1 MGERRLHAARLAGV
15 PTIPAIVRAA
25 EEVDTL
31 RLALVE
37 NLQRENLNPIE
48 IGEAYKALTDKFGL
62 SRNELSKLVG
72 KDRSSVAN
80 TLRLLALPKK
90 VQSLIIEDKI
100 SEGHARALLALSTE
114 TAQVSLAERIVKD
127 RLTVRQTETE
137 TETARK
143 RKVGKRVKKEK
154 PSHIVFLEK
163 AMSSHLSTRV
173 SVEERRGG
181 KGRIIIE
188 FYSHDDFDRL
198 TEQMH
203 IPIPR

>member
-1 MGERRLHAARLAGV
+1 
-15 PTIPAIVRAA
+15 
-25 EEVDTL
+25 
-31 RLALVE
+31 
-37 NLQRENLNPIE
+37 
-48 IGEAYKALTDKFGL
+48 
-62 SRNELSKLVG
+62 
-72 KDRSSVAN
+72 
-80 TLRLLALPKK
+80 
-90 VQSLIIEDKI
+90 
-100 SEGHARALLALSTE
+100 LSTE